1 MYKGRLALYEV
12 LVPDD
17 QMKHM
22 TASGASTIDLNKA
35 AVKMGVTTLIA
46 DAQNKVDSGLITV
59 EEISIIDLVVRI
71 TLIRIRP

>member
-1 MYKGRLALYEV
+1 
-12 LVPDD
+12 
-17 QMKHM
+17 MKHM